1 VRCAGAQTR
10 DRRDQAR
17 PVTRAREAR
26 EVVRTH
32 RGGVLSTQSSKL
44 PGYPYGSALPHI
56 TDHLGRPVI
65 LISHLAEHTHNIE
78 ADARVSFIVHT
89 AGADLQS
96 RPRTTVV
103 GEAHSVTDAEAIA
116 RRYLRY
122 YPDHEQYL
130 QIGGFRFYAIEPTQ
144 VRFIQ
149 GFGGLHWISGEHYLA
164 PADLTQAETS
174 ILEHM
179 NQDHG
184 EALRAYC
191 RHVHNIE
198 PLDAQMI
205 GIDCDGFDVRVDGQM
220 FRFTFPELVTN
231 SGQVRN
237 ALIALADEARK

>member
-1 VRCAGAQTR
+1 M
-10 DRRDQAR
+10 
-17 PVTRAREAR
+17 TRAREAR
-26 EVVRTH
+26 EIVRTH
-32 RGGVLSTQSSKL
+32 RSGVLSTQSSKL
-44 PGYPYGSALPHI
+44 PGYPYGSALPHV

-78 ADARVSFIVHT
+78 ADARVSFIVHA

-96 RPRTTVV
+96 QPRTTVV
-103 GEAHSVTDAEAIA
+103 GEARVVPDTEAIE

-122 YPDHEQYL
+122 HPDHAQYL
-130 QIGGFRFYAIEPTQ
+130 QIGGFRFYAIEPVQ

-164 PADLTQAETS
+164 PADLAQAETS

-179 NQDHG
+179 NRDHG

-191 RHVHNIE
+191 SHVHGIDA
-198 PLDAQMI
+198 LDAQMI
-205 GIDCDGFDVRVDGQM
+205 GIDCDGFDVRADGQIL
-220 FRFTFPELVTN
+220 RFTFPEPVTN

-237 ALIALADEARK
+237 ALIALADQARK